1 MNSCKLKIDC
11 TIDFYTE
18 QSIEHFM
25 KFFHKS
31 FPAAEATIP
40 IKMHVLEDHAIPW
53 VNSTHVGFGLLGEQG
68 AESIHAKFTRLGLA
82 HTAVTDIVL
91 HLLCI
96 VKEHLISMAPQVVT
110 AIPTTKE
117 KKLTYTSQGNM
128 KIFSAFGYM
137 YMSATSNSNPQAS
150 CALCTL

>member
-1 MNSCKLKIDC
+1 
-11 TIDFYTE
+11 
-18 QSIEHFM
+18 M
-25 KFFHKS
+25 KFFNKS
-31 FPAAEATIP
+31 FPEATVP

-53 VNSTHVGFGLLGEQG
+53 ANSTHVGFGLLGEQG
-68 AESIHAKFTRLGLA
+68 AEL
-82 HTAVTDIVL
+82 TDIVL

-128 KIFSAFGYM
+128 KILSAFGYM
-137 YMSATSNSNPQAS
+137 YMSAGV
-150 CALCTL
+150 LCPVHIIEVLYHLFGVRIAMLAWQYTAQL